1 MYYYITL
8 ISTWM
13 IPMFI
18 LVTLLIATW
27 RKIPTYELFVEGGK
41 EGINIAISLL
51 PFLLGMIVSIAILR
65 SSGAI
70 DAFVSLLNPLLSKIG
85 VPSEIIPLA
94 IIRPISGTAALA
106 MTAELT
112 QTFGADSYI
121 GRLAATMQGSTD
133 TTLYI
138 LTVYFGAVGIKNMR
152 YALKVGLLADLVG
165 IVSTL
170 IIVYI
175 VFG

>member
-18 LVTLLIATW
+18 LVTLLLASW
-27 RKIPTYELFVEGGK
+27 RKVPTYELFVEGGK
-41 EGINIAISLL
+41 EGINIALSLL

-70 DAFVSLLNPLLSKIG
+70 DAFVSLLNPILVKIG

-152 YALKVGLLADLVG
+152 YALKVGLLADLVS
-165 IVSTL
+165 IISAL
-170 IIVYI
+170 LIVYI